1 MTAGAE
7 EQGTVIPGQKRGF
20 FIIDGIDFRAEVHC
34 RSPVAGT
41 VTHRNKD
48 IESAEALLAVAG
60 KVNLLAITADGGM

>member
-20 FIIDGIDFRAEVHC
+20 FIINGIDFRAEVHC

-41 VTHRNKD
+41 VTH
-48 IESAEALLAVAG
+48 
-60 KVNLLAITADGGM
+60 